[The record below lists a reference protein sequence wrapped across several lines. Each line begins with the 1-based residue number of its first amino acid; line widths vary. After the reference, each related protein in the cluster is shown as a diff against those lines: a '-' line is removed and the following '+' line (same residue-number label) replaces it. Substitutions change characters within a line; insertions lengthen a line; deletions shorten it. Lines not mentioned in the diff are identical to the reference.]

1 MNDAVPQA
9 FAHRDDENAR
19 PLLDALEVG
28 VRHIEFDMWYL
39 FGQLLVAHDP
49 QDLRPGRTV
58 TRLYLD
64 PLVEAYETGRLA
76 PTDATWLYVDVKT
89 RAMPAY
95 RAVERLAERYG
106 PWIARP
112 GKPSDGAPIRLVLT
126 GNRPPYATLDEA
138 ESGWC
143 HFDGRLPHL
152 AKPRNRDTMPIVSD
166 DWGKFTRWRG
176 AGPIPEQD
184 LQKLQDA
191 VAAAHSEG
199 QLLRFWA
206 TPEKPGPE
214 RTTVWTTLLDEGVD
228 LINTDDLVGLT
239 SFLRERQADA
249 PTSSSSSA

>member
-64 PLVEAYETGRLA
+64 PLVEAYETGRLT